1 MKSDNS
7 STPLGREGIAW
18 LAAVTVLAALLA
30 GWMDLSPLHRY
41 HNSDSLIPVLVSL
54 DRWTP
59 FFWEQNR
66 FGMLLPLLALP
77 FRHPF
82 HNLLVQVWLRLLALV
97 LSFFLLARVTVPRR
111 YWPAVGGTALAL
123 VLAVRSVPHLT
134 YLHEQPYFQAM
145 ALALGGVLL
154 LEGEGWR
161 RRIGGSILVALAF
174 WISPGTLFWL
184 APLVALRRP
193 HPRPLSHLPPQPP
206 PGEGRQARAWRR
218 NYLFVLLGACLEAS
232 LAASALY
239 ARHAYGGT
247 DLGTAPIKDWPLGW
261 RRLAEETVHYLS
273 PGWMVTLLLLLAVAA
288 TLSVVSRL
296 SPLSRR
302 GPGRETGEG
311 PGVRAPFAA
320 GLALTAAAL
329 GELAVL
335 GTSGWIHRQL
345 FDVRYLTSGL
355 TALTVAGPALFFCLI
370 LERAPVSWQRTA
382 NALVL
387 AALIPLTLFRFGP
400 PSPARARTALD
411 TGLGLCSPA
420 VLASGATHVIGNF
433 WRVWPAVF
441 HANLRLDER
450 GDQHKIWGITYRS
463 APTRSLWTPADW
475 TRARFAGLGPDS
487 EIERERRR
495 FGIPTLYRKV
505 YAGPVPIATVI
516 PPGIPALRPD
526 PPPPLSP
533 DARLESQP
541 GLDFYSIRPCRLLDT
556 LWSEPLVS
564 GAPPQRINV
573 SGITSAAC
581 GIPRAARAVA
591 VNVQAVLPPSD
602 GWITVFPAGQP
613 RPSVSTLSFR
623 GGNTITSR
631 FQILPLSA
639 DAGLALAAT
648 VADGGDVRIYLDVT
662 GYFLS
667 RPQSR

>member
-1 MKSDNS
+1 VK
-7 STPLGREGIAW
+7 I
-18 LAAVTVLAALLA
+18 
-30 GWMDLSPLHRY
+30 
-41 HNSDSLIPVLVSL
+41 
-54 DRWTP
+54 
-59 FFWEQNR
+59 
-66 FGMLLPLLALP
+66 
-77 FRHPF
+77 
-82 HNLLVQVWLRLLALV
+82 VQ
-97 LSFFLLARVTVPRR
+97 
-111 YWPAVGGTALAL
+111 
-123 VLAVRSVPHLT
+123 
-134 YLHEQPYFQAM
+134 
-145 ALALGGVLL
+145 
-154 LEGEGWR
+154 
-161 RRIGGSILVALAF
+161 
-174 WISPGTLFWL
+174 
-184 APLVALRRP
+184 
-193 HPRPLSHLPPQPP
+193 P
-206 PGEGRQARAWRR
+206 PGEGRTARPWRR
-218 NYLFVLLGACLEAS
+218 NTYLCVLLGVCLDVS

-239 ARHAYGGT
+239 ARKAYGGT
-247 DLGTAPIKDWPLGW
+247 DLGTVPEKNWPLGW
-261 RRLAEETVHYLS
+261 RRLAEEAVHYLS
-273 PGWMVTLLLLLAVAA
+273 PGWVVAVFVLLAIAA
-288 TLSVVSRL
+288 VLSL
-296 SPLSRR
+296 LGKAR
-302 GPGRETGEG
+302 G
-311 PGVRAPFAA
+311 AFSS

-370 LERAPVSWQRTA
+370 LERMPAVWQRIA
-382 NALVL
+382 NVLVL

-420 VLASGATHVIGNF
+420 ILASGATHVIGNF

-441 HANLRLDER
+441 HANLLLDER
-450 GDQHKIWGITYRS
+450 GEKQKIWGITYRS
-463 APTRSLWTPADW
+463 APTRSLWTPTDW

-495 FGIPTLYRKV
+495 FGIPPLYRKTYV
-505 YAGPVPIATVI
+505 GPVPIATII
-516 PPGIPALRPD
+516 PPGIPALPSA

-533 DARLESQP
+533 DVPTESLP
-541 GLDFYSIRPCRLLDT
+541 GLDFYPIRPCRLLDT

-564 GAPPQRINV
+564 GAPPLRV
-573 SGITSAAC
+573 DVVAYGSC
-581 GIPRAARAVA
+581 GIPRGARAVA

-631 FQILPLSA
+631 LQILPLSA

-648 VADGGDVRIYLDVT
+648 VADGGDVRVYLDVT

>member
-1 MKSDNS
+1 MQRNSS
-7 STPLGREGIAW
+7 STPPGREGIAW

-41 HNSDSLIPVLVSL
+41 HNSDSLIPILVSL

-97 LSFFLLARVTVPRR
+97 LSFFLLARVAVPRR

-154 LEGEGWR
+154 LDDGGWA
-161 RRIGGSILVALAF
+161 RRIGGSALMALSF

-184 APLVALRRP
+184 MPIAIVKIV
-193 HPRPLSHLPPQPP
+193 QP
-206 PGEGRQARAWRR
+206 PGEGRTARPWRR
-218 NYLFVLLGACLEAS
+218 NIYLCVLLGVCLDAS

-239 ARHAYGGT
+239 ARKAYGGT
-247 DLGTAPIKDWPLGW
+247 DLGTVPEKNWPLGW
-261 RRLAEETVHYLS
+261 RRLAEEAVHYLS
-273 PGWMVTLLLLLAVAA
+273 PGWVAAVFVLLAIAA
-288 TLSVVSRL
+288 VLSL
-296 SPLSRR
+296 LGKAR
-302 GPGRETGEG
+302 G
-311 PGVRAPFAA
+311 AFSS

-370 LERAPVSWQRTA
+370 LERMPAIWQRTA
-382 NALVL
+382 NVLVL

-400 PSPARARTALD
+400 PSPARAREALD
-411 TGLGLCSPA
+411 TGLGLHSPA

-441 HANLRLDER
+441 HANLLLDER
-450 GDQHKIWGITYRS
+450 GEKQKIWGITYRS
-463 APTRSLWTPADW
+463 APTRSQWTPADW

-495 FGIPTLYRKV
+495 FGIPPLYRKTYV
-505 YAGPVPIATVI
+505 GPVPIATII
-516 PPGIPALRPD
+516 PPGIPALPSA

-533 DARLESQP
+533 DARPESLP
-541 GLDFYSIRPCRLLDT
+541 GLDFHPIRPCRLLDT

-564 GAPPQRINV
+564 GAPPQHIKV
-573 SGITSAAC
+573 SGWVC
-581 GIPRAARAVA
+581 GIPRNARAVA

-613 RPSVSTLSFR
+613 RPAVSTLSFR

-639 DAGLALAAT
+639 EPDGGLALAAT
-648 VADGGDVRIYLDVT
+648 VADGGDVRVYLDVT

-667 RPQSR
+667 RPHSR